1 MINKTTHISGIKKIF
16 REKKTLLI
24 SICKLAL
31 KTRFLQDSF
40 LNILSKLPRAKTKN
54 RFATMGNAN
63 SSMESNQDIRTMYN
77 SPGRLNDLGN
87 STLLLMITLMKKAVK
102 KTTIYIRT

>member
-1 MINKTTHISGIKKIF
+1 MGITYSLHLNGLMINKTTHISGIKKIF
-16 REKKTLLI
+16 KEKKILLI
-24 SICKLAL
+24 SMCKLAL

-63 SSMESNQDIRTMYN
+63 SSMESKQDIRTMYN
-77 SPGRLNDLGN
+77 NPG
-87 STLLLMITLMKKAVK
+87 K
-102 KTTIYIRT
+102 